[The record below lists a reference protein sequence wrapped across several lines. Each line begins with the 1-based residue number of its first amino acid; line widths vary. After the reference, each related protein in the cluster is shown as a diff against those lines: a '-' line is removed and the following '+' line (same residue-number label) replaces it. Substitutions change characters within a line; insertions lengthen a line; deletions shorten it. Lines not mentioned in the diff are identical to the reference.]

1 MINNQNLFWFNLL
14 SYLILHECWTFDS
27 KIHMKIN
34 QYIKYSRIRLWSY
47 CLLYVRFFYSL
58 ELPEENQL
66 SKSRQCTLTFNNQQ
80 VLMPPVKAPLGTNTI
95 SKQKMAFVKV
105 ISGFYEISWKSLW
118 ALTLQQEK
126 KSDESQKVFKISTQ
140 NISFDKTVNEPVK
153 FMNKNPYFELNIKEK
168 SLKEKVKILK
178 EQMSKTNTL
187 VLNTP
192 LMSDIVLCRS
202 ARVLQK
208 YGCLHKD
215 PVNAKWRF

>member
-1 MINNQNLFWFNLL
+1 M
-14 SYLILHECWTFDS
+14 
-27 KIHMKIN
+27 
-34 QYIKYSRIRLWSY
+34 
-47 CLLYVRFFYSL
+47 
-58 ELPEENQL
+58 
-66 SKSRQCTLTFNNQQ
+66 
-80 VLMPPVKAPLGTNTI
+80 
-95 SKQKMAFVKV
+95 
-105 ISGFYEISWKSLW
+105 KSLW
-118 ALTLQQEK
+118 ALILQQEK